1 MDLRRITLVGGMVL
15 VVLTLVAGMASFE
28 IMRHQAEDILCGSLA
43 QTLRTKA
50 SEFTNTVDQYA
61 NRAHVIATRPFIIQN
76 MVIFNRDPSSAQAKT
91 ALDRAALSFKETGL
105 TGLAFFDSKGN
116 RITSA
121 GAFSQNPTMRIP
133 IDSHQGAALLWEQGL
148 VFSTL
153 TPIRL
158 GDKTIG
164 EVLLQVRLPAQTHLL
179 HHGIALGKTAEL
191 VVCAATQGRNRQCLP
206 SIHHTAPFFIKTRTK
221 QQEDLPIDHALAGK
235 TGLQRTRDYLGQ
247 EVVAAFMPV
256 ANTGLGMVLKVDSEQ
271 LFRPVKHQ
279 LAYVLPTLIVLVVL
293 GILVLRW
300 LVTPLIAKAFTSEQE
315 TRRINKL
322 LADREAR
329 FRAIFDNVEDGIIVL
344 NERNTIESV
353 NPAAEQIFGYAP
365 GEMDG
370 QDVSIIIP
378 GPDRDHHGQYIR
390 QYLTKGEGRR
400 IGMSTEMAAQRKD
413 GSTLPIELRV
423 AEMQVGNEHLFVGT
437 LRDITERKRNQERIA
452 HLATH
457 DSLTDLPN
465 RNLLGDRFRQAVA
478 HAQRHPG
485 IKVGM
490 LFLDLD
496 HFKPVND
503 THGHDI
509 GDQLLK
515 AVAKRIRNVIRN
527 EDTIARQG
535 GDEFIIVVPMLETRD
550 AALSVANKLLDALA
564 TPFLVGDLT
573 LDISASIG
581 IALYP
586 DDGTDMEMLLK
597 RSDEAMYAAK
607 EKGRNSVQTTD
618 SLGTA

>member
-1 MDLRRITLVGGMVL
+1 MELRRITLVGGLVL
-15 VVLTLVAGMASFE
+15 VVLTFVAGLASFE
-28 IMRHQAEDILCGSLA
+28 IMRHQSEQILTGSLE
-43 QTLRTKA
+43 QTLHSKSTDFA
-50 SEFTNTVDQYA
+50 NTIARYVQEGDFF
-61 NRAHVIATRPFIIQN
+61 ATRPFIIQN
-76 MVIFNRDPSSAQAKT
+76 VVALNHNPDDSAASF
-91 ALDRAALSFKETGL
+91 ALRRAAYSLQKTNLSA
-105 TGLAFFDSKGN
+105 LAFYGSDGKPVS
-116 RITSA
+116 SA
-121 GAFSQNPTMRIP
+121 GAFSQSPAVRIP
-133 IDSHQGAALLWEQGL
+133 LKGSEKASLLWDQGL
-148 VFSTL
+148 VIHVEAQIQS
-153 TPIRL
+153 
-158 GDKTIG
+158 GHHTIG
-164 EVLLQVRLPAQTHLL
+164 EVHLEARMSEL
-179 HHGIALGKTAEL
+179 SEQLKQGISLGKTAEL
-191 VVCAATQGRNRQCLP
+191 VVCTATTGRDRQCLP
-206 SIHHTAPFFIKTRTK
+206 AIHHQNPFVIAQRDP
-221 QQEDLPIDHALAGK
+221 QQEMLPIDHALAGK
-235 TGLQRTRDYLGQ
+235 SGFMRTHDYLGD
-247 EVVAAFMPV
+247 EVIAAYTPV
-256 ANTGLGMVLKVDSEQ
+256 DGTGLGMVLKVESRQ
-271 LFRPVKHQ
+271 LFRPIAEK
-279 LAYVLPTLIVLVVL
+279 LAIVIPVLIALLVL

-300 LVTPLIAKAFTSEQE
+300 LVTPLIAKAFASEQE

-353 NPAAEQIFGYAP
+353 NPAAEQVFGYAP
-365 GEMDG
+365 GEMNG
-370 QDVSIIIP
+370 QDVGIIIP
-378 GPDRDHHGQYIR
+378 GPDRDHHGQYIQ
-390 QYLTKGEGRR
+390 QYLAKGEARR

-423 AEMQVGNEHLFVGT
+423 AEMQVGHEHLFVGT

-478 HAQRHPG
+478 HAQRNPG

-515 AVAKRIRNVIRN
+515 AVAKRIRNVIRS

-535 GDEFIIVVPMLETRD
+535 GDEFIIVLPMLDTRD

-564 TPFLVGDLT
+564 TPFLVDDLS
-573 LDISASIG
+573 LEISASIG

-607 EKGRNSVQTTD
+607 ENGRNGVQTTD

>member
-1 MDLRRITLVGGMVL
+1 MELRRITLVGGLVL
-15 VVLTLVAGMASFE
+15 VVLTLFAGLASFD
-28 IMRHQAEDILCGSLA
+28 IMRRQSEQILTGSLQ

-50 SEFTNTVDQYA
+50 SDFTSTFDQYA

-76 MVIFNRDPSSAQAKT
+76 LVIFNRDPSSAQAKT

-121 GAFSQNPTMRIP
+121 GAFSQNPAISIP
-133 IDSHQGAALLWEQGL
+133 IHSHKGAALLWEQGL
-148 VFSTL
+148 MFSTL

-164 EVLLQVRLPAQTHLL
+164 QVLLQVRLPAQTHLL
-179 HHGIALGKTAEL
+179 HHGITIGKTAEL
-191 VVCAATQGRNRQCLP
+191 VVCAATVGRDRQCLP
-206 SIHHTAPFFIKTRTK
+206 AIHHHHPFVIKNRTPEQK
-221 QQEDLPIDHALAGK
+221 LLPIDLALLGK
-235 TGLQRTRDYLGQ
+235 PGVMRIQDYLGH
-247 EVVAAFMPV
+247 EVIAAYTLV
-256 ANTGLGMVLKVDSEQ
+256 GDTGLGMVLKVESRQ
-271 LFRPVKHQ
+271 LFRPIVKQ
-279 LAYVLPTLIVLVVL
+279 LAIVLPVLVVLLIL

-300 LVTPLIAKAFTSEQE
+300 LVTPLIAKAFASEQE

-353 NPAAEQIFGYAP
+353 NPAAEQVFGYAP
-365 GEMDG
+365 GEMNG
-370 QDVSIIIP
+370 QDVGIIIP
-378 GPDRDHHGQYIR
+378 GSDQKRHGTYIK

-400 IGMSTEMAAQRKD
+400 IGMSTEMSAQRKD

-423 AEMQVGNEHLFVGT
+423 AEMEVGNERLFVGT
-437 LRDITERKRNQERIA
+437 LRDITERKRNQEQIA

-465 RNLLGDRFRQAVA
+465 RNLLRDRFKQAVA
-478 HAQRHPG
+478 HAQRNPG
-485 IKVGM
+485 ISVGM

-515 AVAKRIRNVIRN
+515 AVAERIRSALRS

-535 GDEFIIVVPMLETRD
+535 GDEFIIVLPRLKTRD
-550 AALSVANKLLDALA
+550 AALAVANKLLVALA
-564 TPFLVGDLT
+564 IPFLIDSLS
-573 LDISASIG
+573 LEISASIG
-581 IALYP
+581 IAIYP